1 MNCIKA
7 QNSTRKKNAV
17 QRDKVERI
25 SGRVSEDLEWIPSS
39 ATNWLPDSGESSHCS
54 EPQFSHL
61 ENVGAGSGEYNSM
74 ATNVR
79 YCRILCAKRVTK
91 QIIKYSRIIENSISL
106 KPLLPMGSEVDRRA
120 QTLGILCIRLITIYP
135 QNIPSLTFKKGQNSQ
150 ELNRN
155 VNVL

>member
-1 MNCIKA
+1 MPFSVIKQKEYQA
-7 QNSTRKKNAV
+7 ECQKTW
-17 QRDKVERI
+17 
-25 SGRVSEDLEWIPSS
+25 SEFPALLLTGCLIR
-39 ATNWLPDSGESSHCS
+39 GESSHCS

-120 QTLGILCIRLITIYP
+120 QTLGILCIQLITIYP